1 MRLLLV
7 QEITFYKSRLCLPY
21 LTHIETLE
29 RIVDSTPSKRISVIL
44 PVYNGQAY
52 LHDAVQS
59 ILDQTSDEWEMIIID
74 DGSSDASTAYLQNLS
89 DPRVRWIRQENRG
102 LPAALNRA
110 ISMASG
116 DYLARQ
122 DQDDISFPPRLQK
135 QAAFL
140 DAHPD
145 VGMVG
150 AHAVIWEVNK
160 ETDRLHEHPTND
172 ATIKFS
178 LLFNNPFVHSSVMIR
193 RSVIE
198 EVGSYSEDKSRQPP
212 EDYELWSRVARKF
225 KLANIPEVLI
235 AYREVPGSMSR
246 TGLNPFLTRLI
257 RITAENI
264 AWASGRPV
272 DLPEVVAISRFTH
285 GVYEDIPR
293 GISFAK
299 MKVILNN
306 AAMNIAHESGVAPSE
321 LGALLQTRQ
330 NIVRYQY
337 WEYRSG
343 GLIGKITKSRIGNY
357 AKNVAK
363 RISKGSHL

>member
-1 MRLLLV
+1 M
-7 QEITFYKSRLCLPY
+7 T
-21 LTHIETLE
+21 
-29 RIVDSTPSKRISVIL
+29 SKRISVIL
-44 PVYNGQAY
+44 PVYNGILY

-59 ILDQTSDEWEMIIID
+59 IQNQTSIEWEMIIID
-74 DGSSDASTAYLQNLS
+74 DGSSDGSTAYLQNLS
-89 DPRVRWIRQENRG
+89 DPRIRCIRQENRG
-102 LPAALNRA
+102 LPATLNRA

-116 DYLARQ
+116 EYLARQ
-122 DQDDISFPPRLQK
+122 DQDDISFPLRLQK

-140 DAHPD
+140 DAHPE

-160 ETDRLHEHPTND
+160 KTERLHEHPTDD

-193 RSVIE
+193 RSVIQE
-198 EVGSYSEDKSRQPP
+198 IGGYSEDKSRQPP

-225 KLANIPEVLI
+225 KLGNIPEVLM

-272 DLPEVVAISRFTH
+272 DSPEVVAISRFTH
-285 GVYEDIPR
+285 GVYEDIPG

-299 MKVILNN
+299 MKAVLNS
-306 AAMNIAHESGVAPSE
+306 AAKNIAHESGVVPDE
-321 LGALLQTRQ
+321 LAGMLQTRQ
-330 NIVRYQY
+330 RILQYQY

-343 GLIGKITKSRIGNY
+343 GLIGKILRGRFGRY
-357 AKNVAK
+357 ARMAGQKLLAV
-363 RISKGSHL
+363 IYS